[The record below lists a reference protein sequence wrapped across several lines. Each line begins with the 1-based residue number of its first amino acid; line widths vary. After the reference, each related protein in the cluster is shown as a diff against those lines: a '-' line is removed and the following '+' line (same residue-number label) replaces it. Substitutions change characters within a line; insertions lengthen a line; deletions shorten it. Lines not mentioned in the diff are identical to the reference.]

1 VLLLEIRRKPGHA
14 RDAVALAEEILRR
27 APALLA
33 RGEKPHEFADRRD
46 VLVEPEKLLRLLA
59 FRRAAQTGGHR
70 VHEDEIGGVED
81 GIGIVHHAQHS
92 ARREAV
98 GRKVQPPR
106 TEPAEMQ
113 PHRRSAG
120 AAVEAEGDRARVPRL
135 RREPF
140 AVRSGDRVI
149 HVKDIRLC
157 VAVVF
162 QDWDGAGL
170 RDVFHLRATERD
182 GARPLLRLRFLRLF
196 GGVFFFLLLAAGIVG
211 E

>member
-1 VLLLEIRRKPGHA
+1 MVVSRGGQRGQKDNKRKVIARAGAQGAEIGEARHEHEPLREKAVLLLEIRRKPGHA

-120 AAVEAEGDRARVPRL
+120 AAIEAEGDRARVPGC
-135 RREPF
+135 
-140 AVRSGDRVI
+140 AAS
-149 HVKDIRLC
+149 
-157 VAVVF
+157 
-162 QDWDGAGL
+162 
-170 RDVFHLRATERD
+170 
-182 GARPLLRLRFLRLF
+182 LLPSAP
-196 GGVFFFLLLAAGIVG
+196 VTA
-211 E
+211 